1 MLSENIFE
9 VDICLTCTY
18 YWHIGNI
25 FGNGAFAFRKGLQ
38 YFTSSFNSNFTNLQ
52 CELVE

>member
-25 FGNGAFAFRKGLQ
+25 FGNGAFAFRKVCNILRQVLIQILQ
-38 YFTSSFNSNFTNLQ
+38 TCSVNW
-52 CELVE
+52 